1 MKVSKKGH
9 TFLHCGIVERGHDGL
24 QKKGHH
30 PLNGRKMRL
39 CKLTNAFFI
48 VACKVFGSLIRQLF
62 PLLSSSLRFAQVSKV
77 FAGRMRPTGRKLPTG
92 CRLPT
97 PAIHNSRGLLV

>member
-1 MKVSKKGH
+1 MVSEKN
-9 TFLHCGIVERGHDGL
+9 
-24 QKKGHH
+24 GHH

-62 PLLSSSLRFAQVSKV
+62 PLLSSSLRFTEVSKV
-77 FAGRMRPTGRKLPTG
+77 FAGRTK
-92 CRLPT
+92 
-97 PAIHNSRGLLV
+97 SFRGPHAARGP